1 MAEGPGSRRGDPGR
15 RAHRAA
21 RTVGADHVLRPD
33 RGERARRRGDG
44 GEDRVV
50 GGLQAG
56 EFRAVP
62 DLGSGRRGAPGEDGF
77 EVVLRTGPDV
87 IIEGHGM
94 YLRAGEAG
102 PDRHRVLAAE
112 AQPPHLRLGA
122 SRTAVGKAEAQL
134 AELLGAQQYRQLRRS
149 LAAIAG
155 PEKNGPKKN
164 EPEGS

>member
-1 MAEGPGSRRGDPGR
+1 
-15 RAHRAA
+15 
-21 RTVGADHVLRPD
+21 
-33 RGERARRRGDG
+33 
-44 GEDRVV
+44 
-50 GGLQAG
+50 
-56 EFRAVP
+56 
-62 DLGSGRRGAPGEDGF
+62 
-77 EVVLRTGPDV
+77 
-87 IIEGHGM
+87 M